1 MDNLN
6 IRWFN
11 KAMKH
16 PQTVRS
22 QFSRFSVLLI
32 IGALVAT
39 GLFISGSARAA
50 GLAFVQVV
58 AAQPQT
64 KQTTVT
70 VTYTKAQA
78 AGDTNVLAIGWG
90 DVTSN
95 IAKVSDSSGNTY
107 AVAAPTVHGSA
118 QSQAI
123 YYASNIKAAAAGANT
138 VTVTFNA
145 AAAYVDL
152 RASEYSGLATA
163 PFDVAASATGSA
175 STAASPS
182 VTTSYSSE
190 LIFGAGD
197 TSGVFSAAGTGFT
210 KRIITNPDSD
220 ITEDKTVSAIGSYNA
235 TGKQSGAWVMQVAA
249 FKAVGGAPDTT
260 PPSVPTG
267 LSATAVS
274 QSQVNLSWTA
284 STDNVGVTGYK
295 VYRNGT
301 QVGTTTTTSYQDT
314 GLTAGTTYNYTVAA
328 YDAAGNVSAQS
339 TAAAATTQ
347 APDTTPPSV
356 PAGLSATA
364 VSSTQINLS
373 WTASTDNVGVT
384 GYDVYRN
391 GTQVGTTTTTTYQD
405 TGLTAGTTYN
415 YTVAAYDAA
424 GNVSAQSTAAAA
436 TTTTT
441 VAFVQADDTGTINGN
456 TTSISSGQSHQVL
469 AHNTG
474 VGHSVVLMIQT
485 LTNPGTETDTVTS
498 VSSGMGTFQ
507 FVNSYN
513 DGADYE
519 IWVCTDTTG
528 AADTVTVTTPTNAWD
543 AFAVE
548 FNAPATGYVNA
559 GGQVF
564 DPPYLSD
571 QSWTVSPGAA
581 GNVAVIG
588 VDTLDAYN
596 TGPAAPWTY
605 YNSGYWSFFN
615 GTSAAW
621 QVAPSSA
628 PLTATW
634 QTDGGESNSQGVV
647 LEY

>member
-1 MDNLN
+1 
-6 IRWFN
+6 
-11 KAMKH
+11 MKH
-16 PQTVRS
+16 LQTVRS
-22 QFSRFSVLLI
+22 LLSRFSVVLII
-32 IGALVAT
+32 IGALVVT
-39 GLFISGSARAA
+39 DLFISGSARAA
-50 GLAFVQVV
+50 APAAPAFVQVV

-64 KQTTVT
+64 NQTTVT

-78 AGDTNVLAIGWG
+78 AGDTNVLAIGWS
-90 DVTSN
+90 DATSN
-95 IAKVSDSSGNTY
+95 IAKVSDSSGNAY
-107 AVAAPTVHGSA
+107 AVAAPTVHGSVT
-118 QSQAI
+118 SQAI
-123 YYASNIKAAAAGANT
+123 YYAPNIKAAAAGANT
-138 VTVTFNA
+138 VTVTFNT

-152 RASEYSGLATA
+152 RASEYSGLAAMA

-249 FKAVGGAPDTT
+249 FKAAGGPPDTT
-260 PPSVPTG
+260 PPSVPT
-267 LSATAVS
+267 
-274 QSQVNLSWTA
+274 
-284 STDNVGVTGYK
+284 
-295 VYRNGT
+295 
-301 QVGTTTTTSYQDT
+301 
-314 GLTAGTTYNYTVAA
+314 
-328 YDAAGNVSAQS
+328 
-339 TAAAATTQ
+339 
-347 APDTTPPSV
+347 
-356 PAGLSATA
+356 GLSATA

-384 GYDVYRN
+384 GYDVFRN
-391 GTQVGTTTTTTYQD
+391 GTQVGTTTTTSYQD
-405 TGLTAGTTYN
+405 TGLTADTTYS

-424 GNVSAQSTAAAA
+424 GNVSAQSTPASA

-441 VAFVQADDTGTINGN
+441 TTTPVAFVQADDTGTINGN
-456 TTSISSGQSHQVL
+456 TTSIGSGQSNQVL
-469 AHNTG
+469 AHDTG
-474 VGHSVVLMIQT
+474 IGHTVVLIIQT
-485 LTNPGTETDTVTS
+485 LTYPNVTETDTVTS
-498 VSSGMGTFQ
+498 VTSGMGTFH

-513 DGADYE
+513 DGADNE
-519 IWVCTDTTG
+519 IWICTDTTG
-528 AADTVTVTTPTNAWD
+528 AADTITVTTPTNAWD

-548 FNAPATGYVNA
+548 FNAPATGYVNG

-564 DPPYLSD
+564 DPPYLGD

-581 GNVAVIG
+581 GNVAVVA
-588 VDTLDAYN
+588 VDTQDAYN

-634 QTDGGESNSQGVV
+634 QTDGGESSSQGVV